1 MMISNKERIG
11 DALELLAEGLYPPF
25 KQEMKNK
32 YSDQWQEEAQKYIT
46 KYKNMKKREL
56 EERLSQDIGALLQ
69 VISNKWDSIFKN
81 NENVDNQ
88 HRGIIFELIQLRNNW
103 AHGNEFSDRD
113 TERAIDNMV
122 LLLMAFQGE
131 KSIINQLKQHQEI
144 MLSKII
150 EDQNMDPDREKKLRR
165 ELSKLLKKI
174 PFQNVDLL
182 NHALTHS
189 SYLYEHPKE
198 VKRDNELLEFLGD
211 SVLNFISGEYLYN
224 KYKSVRNEGDLTKLR
239 SALVENKQ
247 LAKFA
252 EKLAL
257 QQYIRL
263 GKGAALNPSLL
274 SNTFEAMI
282 GAYFLDSGMK
292 KVQEFLQP
300 LFDSVIA
307 EITSLSQGN
316 SGKVAADSKNRLQEW
331 VQKNIGPITPEY
343 ETIKEEGADHKKQFT
358 VQVMVQG
365 KVYGEGKGSSKKEAS
380 KKAAEKALAKIH
392 KLGL

>member
-1 MMISNKERIG
+1 MISNKERIG
-11 DALELLAEGLYPPF
+11 DALELLAEGLYPQF
-25 KQEMKNK
+25 KEQMRKTFL
-32 YSDQWQEEAQKYIT
+32 DQWQEEAQKSV
-46 KYKNMKKREL
+46 KEYKNMKKREL
-56 EERLSQDIGALLQ
+56 EERLYQDIGALLQ
-69 VISNKWDSIFKN
+69 VISRKWGKAFEDH
-81 NENVDNQ
+81 ENLDNQ
-88 HRGIIFELIQLRNNW
+88 HKGIVLELIQLRNNW

-211 SVLNFISGEYLYN
+211 SVLNFISGEYLYH
-224 KYKSVRNEGDLTKLR
+224 KYKSVGNEGDLTKLR

-263 GKGAALNPSLL
+263 GKGVALNPSLL

-282 GAYFLDSGMK
+282 GACFLDSGMK
-292 KVQEFLQP
+292 KVQEFIQP

-307 EITSLSQGN
+307 EIASLSQGS

-343 ETIKEEGADHKKQFT
+343 ETIKEEGADHQKQFT
-358 VQVMVQG
+358 VQVMVEG
-365 KVYGEGKGSSKKEAS
+365 KVYGQGKGLSKKEAS
-380 KKAAEKALAKIH
+380 KKAAEKALAKIY

>member
-1 MMISNKERIG
+1 MISNKERIG
-11 DALELLAEGLYPPF
+11 DALELLAEGLYPQF
-25 KQEMKNK
+25 KEQMRKTFL
-32 YSDQWQEEAQKYIT
+32 DQWQEEAQKSV
-46 KYKNMKKREL
+46 KEYKNMKKREL

-69 VISNKWDSIFKN
+69 VISRKWGKAFEDH
-81 NENVDNQ
+81 ENLDNQ
-88 HRGIIFELIQLRNNW
+88 HKGIVLELIQLRNNW
-103 AHGNEFSDRD
+103 AHGNEFSNRD

-122 LLLMAFQGE
+122 LLLTAFKAD
-131 KSIINQLKQHQEI
+131 KSIINQLSQHQDTMLTKI
-144 MLSKII
+144 MEEKNLV
-150 EDQNMDPDREKKLRR
+150 PDREQKLQR
-165 ELSKLLKKI
+165 ELSELLKKI
-174 PFQNVDLL
+174 PFKNVDLL
-182 NHALTHS
+182 NQALTHS
-189 SYLYEHPKE
+189 SYLYENPKE
-198 VKRDNELLEFLGD
+198 VNRDNELLEFLGD

-224 KYKSVRNEGDLTKLR
+224 KYKSVGNEGDLTKLR

-252 EKLAL
+252 EKLTL
-257 QQYIRL
+257 RKYIRL

-292 KVQEFLQP
+292 KVQEFIQP

-307 EITSLSQGN
+307 EIASLSQGS

-343 ETIKEEGADHKKQFT
+343 ETIKEEGADHQKQFT
-358 VQVMVQG
+358 VQVMVEG
-365 KVYGEGKGSSKKEAS
+365 KVYGQGKGLSKKEAS
-380 KKAAEKALAKIH
+380 KKAAEKALAKIY